1 MTSDLDRTEIAA
13 GDGPEGAFASEELIA
28 RARIQQYRPNVVI
41 LQEGDVGDTLYI
53 ILSGRVKVFGT
64 GGDGREIVLD
74 THGPGECVGEM
85 ALDGGPRS
93 ASVMTLEPTRCAVVS
108 RASLREH
115 IARHPDFAFVLLAK
129 LIRRVRRATASV
141 KSLALQDVYGR
152 VAHLLGDLAV
162 ERDGRRVIEER
173 LTHRDIAE
181 RVGSSRAMVSRLLG
195 DLAKGGYIEVHG
207 RQIELKRRLPSSW

>member
-1 MTSDLDRTEIAA
+1 
-13 GDGPEGAFASEELIA
+13 
-28 RARIQQYRPNVVI
+28 
-41 LQEGDVGDTLYI
+41 
-53 ILSGRVKVFGT
+53 
-64 GGDGREIVLD
+64 
-74 THGPGECVGEM
+74 M

-93 ASVMTLEPTRCAVVS
+93 ASVITLEPTRCAVVS

-115 IARHPDFAFVLLAK
+115 IARHPDFAFALLAK

-152 VAHLLGDLAV
+152 VARLLGELAI
-162 ERDGRRVIEER
+162 EREGRRVIEER

-181 RVGSSRAMVSRLLG
+181 RVGSSRAMVSRLLS

>member
-1 MTSDLDRTEIAA
+1 
-13 GDGPEGAFASEELIA
+13 
-28 RARIQQYRPNVVI
+28 
-41 LQEGDVGDTLYI
+41 
-53 ILSGRVKVFGT
+53 
-64 GGDGREIVLD
+64 
-74 THGPGECVGEM
+74 
-85 ALDGGPRS
+85 
-93 ASVMTLEPTRCAVVS
+93 
-108 RASLREH
+108 
-115 IARHPDFAFVLLAK
+115 
-129 LIRRVRRATASV
+129 
-141 KSLALQDVYGR
+141 VYGR